1 MVTLVVDNYLV
12 VYTYCI
18 GHTEC
23 YKLVDQWQKAARA
36 VVSWLG
42 VRSQF
47 LIPIASFTVLPFP
60 C

>member
-36 VVSWLG
+36 VVS
-42 VRSQF
+42 
-47 LIPIASFTVLPFP
+47 
-60 C
+60 